1 MKFQVLMSAM
11 NQTDFSNVEKS
22 NLKCPVLIVNQCDE
36 EGVTDY
42 QKITMVSTKERGLSK
57 SRNMAIANAKSELCL
72 LSDDDE
78 IFVDD
83 LENIVVKA
91 YEEIPDADVIIFG
104 TEYKSHICNKPN
116 KLKRLQLLKVSSVQ
130 ISFKLNSIKN
140 KFNFDNKL
148 GAGTG
153 NGAGEETKFLWDCY
167 GKGLKIY
174 YYPVKILKLRE
185 KQSTWFTGYDEA
197 YFYNR
202 GKVTRYIMGRFYATL
217 YAYYYAFSHRKL
229 YNKQISIFKALKYM
243 IKGIKEGKL
252 NENS

>member
-1 MKFQVLMSAM
+1 M
-11 NQTDFSNVEKS
+11 
-22 NLKCPVLIVNQCDE
+22 
-36 EGVTDY
+36 
-42 QKITMVSTKERGLSK
+42 
-57 SRNMAIANAKSELCL
+57 CL

-78 IFVDD
+78 IFIDD
-83 LENIVVKA
+83 LENVVAKA
-91 YEEIPDADVIIFG
+91 YAEISDADVIVFG
-104 TEYKSHICNKPN
+104 ADYKSHICNKPS
-116 KLKRLQLLKVSSVQ
+116 KLKKLQLLKVSSVQ
-130 ISFKLNSIKN
+130 ISFKLSSIKN
-140 KFNFDNKL
+140 KLYFDEKL

-167 GKGLKIY
+167 SKGLKIY
-174 YYPVKILKLRE
+174 YYPVKILSLRE
-185 KQSTWFTGYDEA
+185 KQSTWFNGYDEN

-202 GKVTRYIMGRFYATL
+202 GKVTRYIMGRFYSTL